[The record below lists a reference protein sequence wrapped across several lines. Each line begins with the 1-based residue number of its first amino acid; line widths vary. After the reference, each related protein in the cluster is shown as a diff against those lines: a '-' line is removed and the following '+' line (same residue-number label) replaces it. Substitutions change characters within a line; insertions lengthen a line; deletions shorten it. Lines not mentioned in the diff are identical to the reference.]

1 MSDDIV
7 WVNDYIPNMNI
18 DDGDALES
26 LISTIEHVSNLV
38 KEGKWR
44 DVTLERDESVEP
56 QYASIF
62 FQGLRPETER
72 ERETRL
78 KVAEQMKE
86 RRAADKIAKEQ
97 RQRKEYER
105 LKKKF
110 EGKK

>member
-1 MSDDIV
+1 M
-7 WVNDYIPNMNI
+7 
-18 DDGDALES
+18 
-26 LISTIEHVSNLV
+26 
-38 KEGKWR
+38 
-44 DVTLERDESVEP
+44 ERDESVEP

-86 RRAADKIAKEQ
+86 RRAAEKTLKDKKE
-97 RQRKEYER
+97 RKEYER